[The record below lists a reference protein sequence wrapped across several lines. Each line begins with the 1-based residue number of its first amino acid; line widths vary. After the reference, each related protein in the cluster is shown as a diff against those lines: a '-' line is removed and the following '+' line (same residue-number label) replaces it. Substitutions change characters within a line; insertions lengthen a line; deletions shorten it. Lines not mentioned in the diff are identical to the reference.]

1 MNSIRLCR
9 IVTGETIVGKQVDK
23 EIKNCLLIQ
32 AMPMPD
38 GQQIRMGISPYLIPY
53 SRSEANIKLEHCV
66 VNVDAD
72 PELAR
77 QYQQITSGIVS
88 ATPGDLKNLIQMPTR
103 K

>member
-9 IVTGETIVGKQVDK
+9 IVTGETIVGNQVDK

-53 SRSEANIKLEHCV
+53 SRSKANIKLEHCV

-72 PELAR
+72 PELVK
-77 QYQQITSGIVS
+77 QYQQIVTGIVT
-88 ATPGDLKNLIQMPTR
+88 ATPNDLKNIVQFPPKR
-103 K
+103 